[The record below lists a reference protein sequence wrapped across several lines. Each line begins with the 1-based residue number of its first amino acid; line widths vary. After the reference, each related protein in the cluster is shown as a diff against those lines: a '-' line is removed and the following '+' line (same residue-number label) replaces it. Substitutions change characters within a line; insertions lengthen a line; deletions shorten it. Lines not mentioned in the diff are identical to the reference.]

1 MREYTQVMR
10 QRFHTRRW
18 MWLASLVLATACGA
32 GDPETPPG
40 PAVAA
45 DAVNLP
51 TVDPVPEVL
60 PAIVARVNSYDL
72 TKEELE
78 RAVRSAEIQAGQ
90 ALPTQFRDQV
100 YRSVLDRL
108 VSFHLLVQESETLS
122 IVVDEAGVDARI
134 ETIRATFPDDE
145 AFETQ
150 LDSWE
155 TTIDALREETR
166 RDLLVERVL
175 ESEVLPGIDV
185 DVETTRE
192 FYEQHAAEFTE
203 GGGVEARHILIGISP
218 DASDREKTEARD
230 RADSLRLDVEAG
242 ADFAEL
248 ARTQSED
255 PGSAAN
261 GGDLGTV
268 VRGQTV
274 PAFEA
279 ALFALE
285 PGDLSDV
292 IETPFGF
299 HVIQMVGREAERTV
313 PFAEASVQIRE
324 FLVEQEQQARVAA
337 FIEELKAKSNI
348 EILI

>member
-1 MREYTQVMR
+1 MRR
-10 QRFHTRRW
+10 WFHTHRW
-18 MWLASLVLATACGA
+18 MSLVPLVLATACGA
-32 GDPETPPG
+32 GDLETPPD

-45 DAVNLP
+45 DAVTLP

-60 PAIVARVNSYDL
+60 PAIVARVNTHNL

-122 IVVDEAGVDARI
+122 IVVDDAGVDARI
-134 ETIRATFPDDE
+134 ETIRSNFPDDE
-145 AFETQ
+145 AFQTQ

-155 TTIDALREETR
+155 TTIDDLREETR
-166 RDLLVERVL
+166 RDLLVEGVL
-175 ESEVLPGIDV
+175 EAEVLPGINV

-203 GGGVEARHILIGISP
+203 GGGVEARHILIGFSP
-218 DASDREKTEARD
+218 DASDQEKAEARK

-242 ADFAEL
+242 VDFAEL
-248 ARTQSED
+248 ARTHSED

-261 GGDLGTV
+261 GGDLGNV

-274 PAFEA
+274 PTFEA

-285 PGDLSDV
+285 PGDLSEV
-292 IETPFGF
+292 VETPFGF

-324 FLVEQEQQARVAA
+324 FLVQQEQQARIAA
-337 FIEELKAKSNI
+337 FIEELKAKSDI